1 MGGRVKD
8 RGSLGRVL
16 VRFLTVIIPH
26 VRACAL
32 NEMAPTI
39 QGEFTRGLVLCEI
52 FLSRQ
57 TSYFWRLCRVGA
69 AVCGTD
75 LAVR

>member
-1 MGGRVKD
+1 MVCVCVVQYITSGKRPQDEESKTAE
-8 RGSLGRVL
+8 
-16 VRFLTVIIPH
+16 TV
-26 VRACAL
+26 
-32 NEMAPTI
+32 EEE

-52 FLSRQ
+52 FYHVKQ
-57 TSYFWRLCRVGA
+57 AIFWRLCRVGA